1 MKHFIIACGG
11 TGGHLT
17 PGIALAQQLQKEGHQ
32 VGLVTS
38 SKQVDLRLRKKYKD
52 LKFYS
57 LAGCGFSWNPIRFA
71 KFCGKIFRSYIDSIK
86 LLQRE
91 KVDGVIAFGG
101 FNSLGICLAAK
112 TLGKP
117 IFLHEANQ
125 HMGKAIRMLAPMAKK
140 VFVPAAL
147 KQSHYLKSE
156 KFIAMGYP
164 LREEFQ
170 ALDSSEAKKEL
181 GVSEKDRLVVITGGS
196 QGAKVLVDW
205 VQENEKYFQE
215 NGWSFWCLTG
225 LNGRNEEIVQ
235 ESSHAPSGKVLFHY
249 EPFSD
254 RMNVLFSAA
263 DLVISRAGAG
273 SIAEMVFCNA
283 PMVLVPYP
291 FAAHDHQNL
300 NAEMIVRYGAAKK
313 IFQEDISQLMNLCE
327 EILWRDEDKSMRRA
341 CKLLQKE
348 NANSAEKVAQILLN
362 SLKK

>member
-1 MKHFIIACGG
+1 MIACGG

-17 PGIALAQQLQKEGHQ
+17 PGIALAQQLRKEGHQ

-52 LKFYS
+52 LEFYS
-57 LAGCGFSWNPIRFA
+57 MTGCGFSWNPIRFV
-71 KFCGKIFRSYIDSIK
+71 KFCGKIFQSYINSLK
-86 LLQRE
+86 LLRRK

-125 HMGKAIRMLAPMAKK
+125 QMGKAIRMLSPLAKK
-140 VFVPAAL
+140 VFIPAAL
-147 KQSHYLKSE
+147 KQSRYPKSE

-170 ALDSSEAKKEL
+170 ALDSAMAKQQL
-181 GVSEKDRLVVITGGS
+181 GIPENDRLIVITGGS
-196 QGAKVLVDW
+196 QGAKVLVEW
-205 VQENEKYFQE
+205 VEQNSEYFRK

-225 LNGRNEEIVQ
+225 LNGRNEELIQ
-235 ESSHAPSGKVLFHY
+235 ESSNSPSGKVHLYY

-300 NAEMIVRYGAAKK
+300 NAEMMARYGAAKK
-313 IFQEDISQLMNLCE
+313 ISQGNISQLMNLCE
-327 EILWRDEDKSMRRA
+327 EILWRREDQSMRRA

-348 NANSAEKVAQILLN
+348 NASSAEKMVQILLN